1 MGHRGAVAEEWVGA
15 IIGKGVGLK
24 RISDETGCAIDY
36 EEAETDESG
45 EPSGAASRANFR
57 IKSKWEDKCVLAQ
70 KRIEERLSLLQR
82 LDVVSIVMVPKQCVG
97 RLIGKG
103 GSNIE
108 ALQRESGANRLSFDK
123 EGGNRGHTQ
132 GCTIQTSDVADAIK
146 AGMTVLEAVC
156 ADTSEAKPS
165 SERAWRT
172 MRASWARSAA
182 RRRRR
187 DQEQVAAAFDEIA
200 QAHTKRL
207 RPRPTRTT

>member
-1 MGHRGAVAEEWVGA
+1 M
-15 IIGKGVGLK
+15 
-24 RISDETGCAIDY
+24 
-36 EEAETDESG
+36 
-45 EPSGAASRANFR
+45 
-57 IKSKWEDKCVLAQ
+57 LAQ

-103 GSNIE
+103 GSNIK

-156 ADTSEAKPS
+156 ADTSEAKA
-165 SERAWRT
+165 ELRARMEDYAGQLGALGGT
-172 MRASWARSAA
+172 PDVDATK
-182 RRRRR
+182 
-187 DQEQVAAAFDEIA
+187 EQVAAAFDKKYPKRTHEEIA
-200 QAHTKRL
+200 AEANKNNPIELSAVDFELWQLQYACDSR
-207 RPRPTRTT
+207 RRDPRRGEVRGWRVAEVLVCVRGACR